1 MLMRHA
7 ACGVKS
13 LCVACDGANVVL
25 AAMTIWERPR
35 HPVNSMQRAGPQEKA
50 LMPLRTLVGQVQLI
64 QDRQAK
70 R

>member
-1 MLMRHA
+1 VVTRHA

-13 LCVACDGANVVL
+13 LCVACDGANVVV
-25 AAMTIWERPR
+25 AVVIIWERPR
-35 HPVNSMQRAGPQEKA
+35 DRVNSMQRAGPQEKA
-50 LMPLRTLVGQVQLI
+50 FMPLRTRVGQVQLI